1 MGRVI
6 TGHRLPCYR
15 IGRGGWLSGL
25 VGWLLRVV
33 YRG

>member
-15 IGRGGWLSGL
+15 VGRGGLVKW
-25 VGWLLRVV
+25 VGWLVIE
-33 YRG
+33 GGI